1 MSTDYKSALS
11 VITNRIITSYNYCN
25 EFGHLLIKLM
35 KSITSVFSIL
45 LLTISVLLN
54 SCVSKENK
62 NEDFWKWFSEN
73 QNKLYTFENNQDAIF
88 DELHGKLIA
97 IDSNLVFEFGPVHK
111 DSTRE
116 FTISADG
123 LTESFPAVIQ
133 LVNAAPKFRKWKIKA
148 FRQRNSVED
157 LEIVYDD
164 TLKVAYDDIYFRYSK
179 DSDKIG
185 IELNIRNYK
194 DSPNLDNAV
203 YILLD
208 GLIGEYD
215 METKISWIERK
226 KLEETKIDSLYQ
238 IVELRK
244 IVDDLKHNK

>member
-1 MSTDYKSALS
+1 
-11 VITNRIITSYNYCN
+11 
-25 EFGHLLIKLM
+25 M
-35 KSITSVFSIL
+35 KSITTVFLFLSITFSIF
-45 LLTISVLLN
+45 LN
-54 SCVSKENK
+54 SCTSKEK

-73 QNKLYTFENNQDAIF
+73 QNELYKFENNQEEIF
-88 DELHGKLIA
+88 DELHGKLIE
-97 IDSNLVFEFGPVHK
+97 IDSNLVFEFSPIRK

-123 LTESFPAVIQ
+123 ITESFPAVIK

-148 FRQRNSVED
+148 FRQRNPGDD
-157 LEIVYDD
+157 LEIVYDGS
-164 TLKVAYDDIYFRYSK
+164 LKISYEDIYFRYSK

-185 IELNIRNYK
+185 IELNIQNYK
-194 DSPNLDNAV
+194 DSPNVNNAI

-215 METKISWIERK
+215 METKISWIEIK
-226 KLEETKIDSLYQ
+226 KLEERKIDSLYR